1 MDILIKF
8 AEPALKVFMLLAVVC
23 WWFFHSRSRAK
34 KLARDLEI
42 AKADIVFLLAVERE
56 YGEEFRVLNGQ
67 SLKNQI
73 RNRVKMTGLQ
83 WSGKFTKGR
92 IQLRKNEPVEPNNK
106 IVLIEKLLK

>member
-1 MDILIKF
+1 MELLIKF
-8 AEPALKVFMLLAVVC
+8 VEPAFKVLMLLTAVC

-34 KLARDLEI
+34 KLARELEI
-42 AKADIVFLLAVERE
+42 AKADLMFLLAVEWE
-56 YGEEFRVLNGQ
+56 YGEEFKVLHGQ

-92 IQLRKNEPVEPNNK
+92 VQLRKNEPVEPDTK
-106 IVLIEKLLK
+106 MAVIDKLLK